1 MFSGCSENILINVC
15 RHSCYV
21 STTLTFLVSFGLTG
35 NQYNTVKQTFIT
47 ANVFRR
53 IQERVTKRY
62 RLIFLEPTNSHSFK
76 RIFPKK
82 SPKNFQY
89 HQKIFPPNITKKTF
103 QCYQIFFQY
112 HQKIPISQKNS
123 NITKNFPMS
132 PIFLPVQ
139 STIQF
144 LAVTWHANMCFF

>member
-15 RHSCYV
+15 RHSCNV

-89 HQKIFPPNITKKTF
+89 HQNFFPPISPKKTSNVTKF
-103 QCYQIFFQY
+103 FSNIIKKFQY
-112 HQKIPISQKNS
+112 HKKIPISPKIFQCHQYFS
-123 NITKNFPMS
+123 QFS
-132 PIFLPVQ
+132 PL
-139 STIQF
+139 SSS
-144 LAVTWHANMCFF
+144 LL